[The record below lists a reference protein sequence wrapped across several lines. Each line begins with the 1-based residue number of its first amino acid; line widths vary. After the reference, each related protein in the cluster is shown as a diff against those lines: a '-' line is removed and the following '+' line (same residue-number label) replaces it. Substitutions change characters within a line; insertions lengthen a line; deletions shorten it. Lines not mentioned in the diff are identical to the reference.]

1 MNESR
6 YVDGLLPYYY
16 GVCKTY
22 LDPRQ
27 KYVGRTSSQM
37 IGVAVSWVNKRRIFY
52 EKTELLELLKLGLTK
67 KGKTSNG
74 HYFRLRVLRLGHL
87 KISSF

>member
-37 IGVAVSWVNKRRIFY
+37 IGVAVSWVNKRRIYY
-52 EKTELLELLKLGLTK
+52 EKTELLELQREAIRLKD
-67 KGKTSNG
+67 
-74 HYFRLRVLRLGHL
+74 
-87 KISSF
+87 